1 MQQQT
6 GLQELERVIQ
16 SAYNENHEYMAVLIS
31 LPEQEEPELI
41 INKIG
46 SMKGKLKYYKE
57 KYNDDLTM
65 KFNSEIKIVGYASS
79 YSLEGLGI
87 LLDY

>member
-6 GLQELERVIQ
+6 GLQDLERVIQ

-31 LPEQEEPELI
+31 LPGQEEPELI
-41 INKIG
+41 TNKIG
-46 SMKGKLKYYKE
+46 SMKSKLKYYKDN
-57 KYNDDLTM
+57 YNDDLTL
-65 KFNSEIKIVGYASS
+65 KHNPNVKIVGYVSS

-87 LLDY
+87 LLDF